1 MAYSGIPH
9 VYGGGAHELKKKRGL
24 HVTNCEVEVEVT
36 QHHCHPEKKD

>member
-1 MAYSGIPH
+1 MYM
-9 VYGGGAHELKKKRGL
+9 GGHMSKKKKRGL